1 VQVANPF
8 AHLIE
13 QLDGPGRYPVRFVRS
28 VIPVHTSS
36 MMLYRID
43 FKHFFWVP
51 CDFVQ
56 RSRLWVSGVW
66 SDKPQVGR
74 RLHIREIKIARTHP
88 PESGSRRTPQLKYI
102 KMNKKDRIAVVL
114 SILYLFLPLSIV
126 GGGGEGPEI
135 ALGMVAVLVA
145 YWGYRFIKG

>member
-1 VQVANPF
+1 MQVANPF
-8 AHLIE
+8 AYLIE
-13 QLDGPGRYPVRFVRS
+13 QLDGPGRDPVRFVIS

-66 SDKPQVGR
+66 SDKPQVSLRKIRNIEAHVLFTGVYLLK
-74 RLHIREIKIARTHP
+74 RLSA
-88 PESGSRRTPQLKYI
+88 G
-102 KMNKKDRIAVVL
+102 
-114 SILYLFLPLSIV
+114 FLPCAGLRLW
-126 GGGGEGPEI
+126 
-135 ALGMVAVLVA
+135 AL
-145 YWGYRFIKG
+145 RQF